1 MRTTGELRAALTLGY
16 GFPGD
21 ADDFEAELAREI
33 NHADPADLSGVV
45 RLVEEY
51 RGRVIALQDPAFGT
65 SVVAAVVEIQAAR
78 RCGEVSDGK
87 RYGTAGSR
95 VAPPGLLWATKRK
108 HPHRCSLC
116 THRLQ
121 PHTLLNA
128 FKRVYGRAYGDLA
141 GGDCRWAGG

>member
-1 MRTTGELRAALTLGY
+1 MTPDLADSDQPCLPFMRTTGELHAALTMGY

-21 ADDFEAELAREI
+21 ADDFEAASARRI

-51 RGRVIALQDPAFGT
+51 RGRVTALQDPAFGT
-65 SVVAAVVEIQAAR
+65 
-78 RCGEVSDGK
+78 
-87 RYGTAGSR
+87 AGNHI
-95 VAPPGLLWATKRK
+95 VPPGLLWATKRK